1 MTSLNQQQE
10 ATIAEYTGDVVSVS
24 RKTGEYSDES
34 QYTGYAAIVTMS
46 SGWTVTV
53 GRYGAV
59 LAEEQLPKAP
69 TAMQVTICGPN
80 LRDQS
85 KGSFHVHAADC
96 ADLVRHAR
104 REPEYRNGW
113 TVEATCKDDA
123 VLAVYSD
130 MIEADDCEP
139 IDGYRADL
147 YFFPCCDQLPQS

>member
-1 MTSLNQQQE
+1 MTSLNPQQE
-10 ATIAEYTGDVVSVS
+10 TTIAEYTGDVVSVS

-34 QYTGYAAIVTMS
+34 RNGYAAIVTMS

-96 ADLVRHAR
+96 ADLVKACSARARIPQRLDCRSRLQRRCRAGGLQRHDR
-104 REPEYRNGW
+104 
-113 TVEATCKDDA
+113 
-123 VLAVYSD
+123 S
-130 MIEADDCEP
+130 
-139 IDGYRADL
+139 
-147 YFFPCCDQLPQS
+147 

>member
-1 MTSLNQQQE
+1 MTSLNPQQE

-69 TAMQVTICGPN
+69 TAMQVTICGRTCATSP
-80 LRDQS
+80 R
-85 KGSFHVHAADC
+85 AAS
-96 ADLVRHAR
+96 
-104 REPEYRNGW
+104 
-113 TVEATCKDDA
+113 TCMRPTA
-123 VLAVYSD
+123 
-130 MIEADDCEP
+130 P
-139 IDGYRADL
+139 I
-147 YFFPCCDQLPQS
+147 S